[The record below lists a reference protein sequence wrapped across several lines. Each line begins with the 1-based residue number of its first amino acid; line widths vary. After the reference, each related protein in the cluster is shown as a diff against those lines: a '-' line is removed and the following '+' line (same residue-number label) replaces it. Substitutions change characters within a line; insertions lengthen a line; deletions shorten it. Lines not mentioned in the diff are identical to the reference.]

1 MTDPAPQTPPSLPT
15 LWEIFLVF
23 ARIGVSSFGG
33 GLSGWLMREFVT
45 RRRLLSEADFL
56 SGLALSQGLPG
67 INVVNLSI
75 WIGYRLRG
83 GAGATVASLGMIVP
97 PMMVAILMMIILEQI
112 GPSEHIRLLLAGIAA
127 AALGLAL
134 EMGVRSARFVIRDF
148 LPSLIM
154 IGVFV
159 CIVFLQL
166 SLIKVVLVFA
176 PLSILQAWFRLGP
189 QEADKK

>member
-1 MTDPAPQTPPSLPT
+1 MIIPPPSPPLPP
-15 LWEIFLVF
+15 LSLLDIFLIF

-45 RRRLLSEADFL
+45 RRGLLSEADFL

-83 GAGATVASLGMIVP
+83 GAGATVASLGMIIP
-97 PMMVAILMMIILEQI
+97 PMLVAIAMIIVLEKI
-112 GPSEHIRLLLAGIAA
+112 GPSQHIRLVLAGVAA

-134 EMGVRSARFVIRDF
+134 EMGVRSARFVLRQW

-154 IGVFV
+154 IGVFC
-159 CIVFLQL
+159 CIVFLQI
-166 SLIKVVLVFA
+166 SLIKVVLFFA
-176 PLSILQAWFRLGP
+176 PLSILQAWLKLGP
-189 QEADKK
+189 QQADKT

>member
-1 MTDPAPQTPPSLPT
+1 MIIPPPSPPLPS
-15 LWEIFLVF
+15 LSLLDIFLIF

-45 RRRLLSEADFL
+45 RRGLLSEADFL

-83 GAGATVASLGMIVP
+83 GAGATVASLGMIIP
-97 PMMVAILMMIILEQI
+97 PMLVAIAMIIVLEKI
-112 GPSEHIRLLLAGIAA
+112 GPSQHIRLVLAGVAA

-134 EMGVRSARFVIRDF
+134 EMGVRSARFVLRQW

-154 IGVFV
+154 IGVFC
-159 CIVFLQL
+159 CIVFLQI
-166 SLIKVVLVFA
+166 SLIKVVLFFA
-176 PLSILQAWFRLGP
+176 PLSILQAWLKLGP
-189 QEADKK
+189 QQADKT

>member
-1 MTDPAPQTPPSLPT
+1 MIIPPPSPPLPP
-15 LWEIFLVF
+15 LSLLDIFLIF

-45 RRRLLSEADFL
+45 RRGLLSEADFL

-83 GAGATVASLGMIVP
+83 GAGATVASLGMIIP
-97 PMMVAILMMIILEQI
+97 PMLVAIAMIIILEKI
-112 GPSEHIRLLLAGIAA
+112 GPSQHIRLVLAGVAA

-134 EMGVRSARFVIRDF
+134 EMGVRSARFVLRQW

-154 IGVFV
+154 IGVFC
-159 CIVFLQL
+159 CIVFLQI
-166 SLIKVVLVFA
+166 SLIKVVLFFA
-176 PLSILQAWFRLGP
+176 PLSILQAWLKLGP
-189 QEADKK
+189 QQADKT

>member
-1 MTDPAPQTPPSLPT
+1 MIIPPPSPPLPP
-15 LWEIFLVF
+15 LSLLDIFLIF

-45 RRRLLSEADFL
+45 RRGLLSEADFL

-83 GAGATVASLGMIVP
+83 GAGATVASLGMIIP
-97 PMMVAILMMIILEQI
+97 PMLVAIAMIIVLEKI
-112 GPSEHIRLLLAGIAA
+112 GPSQHIRLVLAGVAA

-134 EMGVRSARFVIRDF
+134 EMGVRSARFVLRQW

-154 IGVFV
+154 ISVFC
-159 CIVFLQL
+159 CIVFLQI
-166 SLIKVVLVFA
+166 SLIKVVLFFA
-176 PLSILQAWFRLGP
+176 PLSILQAWLKLGP
-189 QEADKK
+189 QQADKT